1 MTTVAIVYHSGY
13 GHTAVVANEVAEGVR
28 MAGATPVVLKIEGL
42 TQDFQPLLDE
52 ASKADAI
59 VFGSP
64 TYMGDVS
71 APLKAFFEASS
82 KIWYGQGWKDK
93 VAGGFTNSYNQG
105 GNKDNTLG
113 SIIVLAMQHSMIW
126 VGTGVM
132 PANPA
137 PSQETGADKVNR
149 MSYMLG
155 LASQSDNAGADV
167 TPPSGDKET
176 ARLYG
181 QRVAKVAAKLKG

>member
-13 GHTAVVANEVAEGVR
+13 GHTAVLAEEVAAGVR
-28 MAGATPVVLKIEGL
+28 NAGATANVLKIESL
-42 TQDFQPLLDE
+42 TQDFTAFVDE

-59 VFGSP
+59 IFGSP

-82 KIWYGQGWKDK
+82 KVWMSLGWKDK
-93 VAGGFTNSYNQG
+93 VAGGFTNGVTLG

-113 SIIVLAMQHSMIW
+113 SMIVLAMQHGMIW
-126 VGTGVM
+126 VGTGL
-132 PANPA
+132 PPGNFEGNSKAA
-137 PSQETGADKVNR
+137 PEAVNR
-149 MSYMLG
+149 LAYALG
-155 LASQSDNAGADV
+155 ATAQSDNAAPDV

-181 QRVAKVAAKLKG
+181 ERVASFAKKLKG